1 MLRVLFLSNEYGVDR
16 FGTAYA
22 HRLEDLRC
30 ALQQRGIQTE
40 FLSLREQPACRP
52 LLVHPLNLPFIRKH
66 IADCDFIHAGG
77 DAAYTA
83 ALLKPFTRAAVI
95 FDVHD
100 DTFLGAQLVWRTRR
114 DLRRA
119 YWVIQAWIMN
129 AISYRRADYFLAVAK
144 PLMQRLVDK
153 KHLPA
158 HRIALIRNGVNLE
171 LFKPLHHVSNEGF
184 TICYAGG
191 FDAWHGIDLLV
202 GALELLPKDHVRFKA
217 IGFTGQHAAL
227 RSSIAGRL
235 GDRVELLD
243 RVSQREL
250 VFHLATAD
258 VLVSTRVRHRATE
271 VMFPSKFS
279 EYLAVG
285 RPVIVCD
292 VDETA
297 SLVRKHRCGLVS
309 EPNPAAMA
317 ETIRAASDLTR
328 SELHQMGQNARR
340 LAEAE
345 FSWDQIGRKYADL
358 LTRWS
363 DEQRGAL
370 DKRTHRSRGGLS
382 AH

>member
-1 MLRVLFLSNEYGVDR
+1 MKVLFLSNEYGVDR

-30 ALQQRGIQTE
+30 ALQRRGIQTE
-40 FLSLREQPACRP
+40 FLSLREQPVRRP
-52 LLVHPLNLPFIRKH
+52 LLVHPLNLPFIRRN

-83 ALLKPFTRAAVI
+83 ALLKPFTRATVI

-100 DTFLGAQLVWRTRR
+100 DTFLGAQLVWAARR

-129 AISYRRADYFLAVAK
+129 AISYRRADYFLAVAQ
-144 PLMQRLVDK
+144 PLMQRLVDE
-153 KHLPA
+153 KHIPA
-158 HRIALIRNGVNLE
+158 HRIALIRNGVDLE
-171 LFKPLHHVSNEGF
+171 LFKPLHHTSNEGF

-202 GALELLPKDHVRFKA
+202 GALELLPKDHVRLKI
-217 IGFTGQHAAL
+217 IGFTEHYAAL

-243 RVSQREL
+243 RVTQKEL
-250 VFHLATAD
+250 VSHLATAD
-258 VLVSTRVRHRATE
+258 ALISPRVRHRATE

-279 EYLAVG
+279 EYLALG
-285 RPVIVCD
+285 KPVIVCD

-297 SLVRKHRCGLVS
+297 RLVQQHHCGLVS
-309 EPNPAAMA
+309 EPSPAAMA
-317 ETIRAASDLTR
+317 ETIRAASNLTQ

-345 FSWDQIGRKYADL
+345 FSWADIGRKYADL

-363 DEQRGAL
+363 A
-370 DKRTHRSRGGLS
+370 
-382 AH
+382 A